1 MGKDLWIEHIAL
13 MLRSLSENA
22 IRAVYM
28 VVKEFYSMSHPLE
41 QE

>member
-1 MGKDLWIEHIAL
+1 MDKGLVISHISL
-13 MLRSLSENA
+13 MLKYLDDGA

-28 VVKEFYSMSHPLE
+28 VVKELYALKQSLH

>member
-1 MGKDLWIEHIAL
+1 MEKGLIIAHISL
-13 MLRSLSENA
+13 MLKYLDDSA

-28 VVKEFYSMSHPLE
+28 VVKELYIRIRPS

>member
-1 MGKDLWIEHIAL
+1 MGKEHWIEHITL
-13 MLRSLSENA
+13 MLKYLDDGA

-28 VVKEFYSMSHPLE
+28 VVKEIYTLKQSFT